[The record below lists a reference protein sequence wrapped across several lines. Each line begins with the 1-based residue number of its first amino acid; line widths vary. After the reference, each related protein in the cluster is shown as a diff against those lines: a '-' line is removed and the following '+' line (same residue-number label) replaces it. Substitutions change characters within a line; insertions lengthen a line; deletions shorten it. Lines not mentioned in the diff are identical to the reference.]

1 VRNSLRLFATLMA
14 VLLVAGCS
22 LPRGAALQSEV
33 LSESREENPTF
44 QVVPVTRG
52 NMPGIATWPMTGQ
65 DLNFNWIQTSEGPNT
80 SVIEAGDLVD
90 VIIWDSQENSLIT
103 NTAEKMTTI
112 KSIQVGS
119 DGAIFL
125 PYVNEVFVRGLTPAA
140 ARSRIQSQMEPIVPS
155 AQVQVSLQPG
165 LGNSV
170 DLVGGVQSPNNY
182 PMPSRNFKILTL
194 LATGGGIAPAMR
206 NPVVKLLR
214 GGRTYLITAKDLY
227 ANGSRNTTLRARDTV
242 VVEEDERSF
251 TALGASGTEDLLYF
265 PKDEITALE
274 AMSLMGG
281 LQDTRA
287 DPKGVMVL
295 REYSPRQVR
304 YDNTG
309 PGRQQVIFTFDL
321 TSADGLFAARKFKI
335 NPQDTVLATESP
347 LTRTQT
353 VFTLIGSVF
362 GLTRQATSLSSI
374 AN

>member
-1 VRNSLRLFATLMA
+1 MFSA
-14 VLLVAGCS
+14 VLLVAACS

-33 LSESREENPTF
+33 LQEAREENPTF
-44 QVVPVTRG
+44 QVVPVTRA
-52 NMPGIATWPMTGQ
+52 NMPGIASWPATGQ
-65 DLNFNWIQTSEGPNT
+65 ETHFNWLATSEGPNS
-80 SVIEAGDLVD
+80 SVIQAGDLVD

-103 NTAEKMTTI
+103 NPAEKATTLKGI
-112 KSIQVGS
+112 EVGS

-125 PYVNEVFVRGLTPAA
+125 PYVNQVYVRGLTPAS
-140 ARSRIQSQMEPIVPS
+140 ARARIQAQMEPIVPS

-170 DLVGGVQSPNNY
+170 DLVGGVQRPNNY
-182 PMPSRNFKILTL
+182 PLVSRNYKILSL
-194 LATGGGIAPAMR
+194 LATGGGITQTMR

-214 GGRTYLITAKDLY
+214 GGATYRITAKDLY
-227 ANGSRNTTLRARDTV
+227 ATGSRNTTLRARDTV

-251 TALGASGTEDLLYF
+251 TALGASGNEDLIYF
-265 PKDEITALE
+265 PKDELTALE

-281 LQDTRA
+281 IQDSRA

-309 PGRQQVIFTFDL
+309 PGRQHVIFTFDL
-321 TSADGLFAARKFKI
+321 TSADGLFAARKFRI

-347 LTRTQT
+347 LTKAQT
-353 VFTLIGSVF
+353 VFSLIGSVF
-362 GLTRQATSLSSI
+362 GLTRQAQGL
-374 AN
+374 ALN